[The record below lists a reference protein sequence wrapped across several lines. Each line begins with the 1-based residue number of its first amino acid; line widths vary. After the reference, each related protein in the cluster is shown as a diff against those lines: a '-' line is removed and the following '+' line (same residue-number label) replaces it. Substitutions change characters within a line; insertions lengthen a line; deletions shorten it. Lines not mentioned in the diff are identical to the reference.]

1 MGRYEDAESSIRLY
15 IAHLENNQGDVH
27 EDNNADILTK
37 QSLQPQQKQQQPQ
50 DRDDRMHEL
59 DTNLEQHLA
68 VAYTLLSTI
77 IGLSSDG
84 RSVEARQNDVR
95 AGNLLLFP
103 PPTRTHKV
111 TFLKLT
117 FDLLNSNP
125 FVFQL
130 TYLHPLLFQAC
141 LWRHIVL
148 RPLET
153 PKKNHHH

>member
-84 RSVEARQNDVR
+84 RSVEARQNDIR
-95 AGNLLLFP
+95 AGINPVFSSHPLAHIDLLYRFI
-103 PPTRTHKV
+103 
-111 TFLKLT
+111 
-117 FDLLNSNP
+117 FDLLIPQS
-125 FVFQL
+125 L
-130 TYLHPLLFQAC
+130 MIY
-141 LWRHIVL
+141 
-148 RPLET
+148 
-153 PKKNHHH
+153 